1 MVLTDAIPFKDSWS
15 SKFESAETE
24 DGPSTLPDG
33 EEVTVAMMRQAFRF
47 SYAEGADY
55 QPARLPYGGEAAD
68 MLIIPPDEGGSGR
81 VEERL
86 GAALLDEVRGNLPE
100 TQVGLTMSRFGFET
114 DLTFIDLPEGLSLR
128 PPFGPYEALLSG
140 VTKEERPFIHGALH
154 KATITVDEK
163 GTGAA
168 SAILDM
174 PVSGGGGPETTT
186 PDRPRSPSL
195 FRSGRRVRYCSSV
208 WSSAG

>member
-1 MVLTDAIPFKDSWS
+1 VLVLLVPMMLV
-15 SKFESAETE
+15 
-24 DGPSTLPDG
+24 P
-33 EEVTVAMMRQAFRF
+33 MMRQASRF
-47 SYAEGADY
+47 SCAEGADY
-55 QPARLPYGGEAAD
+55 QAVRLPYGGEAAD

-128 PPFGPYEALLSG
+128 PPFGPLRGASQRRHERRAALHP
-140 VTKEERPFIHGALH
+140 RALH

-186 PDRPRSPSL
+186 PARPRSPSL

-208 WSSAG
+208 GSSAG

>member
-1 MVLTDAIPFKDSWS
+1 MPWAATFERVLVLLVP
-15 SKFESAETE
+15 
-24 DGPSTLPDG
+24 
-33 EEVTVAMMRQAFRF
+33 MMRQAFRF

-55 QPARLPYGGEAAD
+55 QAARPPYGGEAAD

-174 PVSGGGGPETTT
+174 PVSGGGGPETT
-186 PDRPRSPSL
+186 PDRPFVFAIQGRETGEILFLGRVLGRVTDPS
-195 FRSGRRVRYCSSV
+195 
-208 WSSAG
+208 

>member
-1 MVLTDAIPFKDSWS
+1 VPWAATFERVLVLLVP
-15 SKFESAETE
+15 
-24 DGPSTLPDG
+24 
-33 EEVTVAMMRQAFRF
+33 MMRQAFRF

-55 QPARLPYGGEAAD
+55 QAARPPYGGEAAD

-208 WSSAG
+208 GSSAG

>member
-1 MVLTDAIPFKDSWS
+1 MVLTDAIPFKGSWS

-47 SYAEGADY
+47 SYAEGAEY
-55 QPARLPYGGEAAD
+55 QAARLPYGGEAAD

-86 GAALLDEVRGNLPE
+86 GAALPDEVRGNLPE

-128 PPFGPYEALLSG
+128 PPFGPHEALLSG

-154 KATITVDEK
+154 KATSPSTRRAR
-163 GTGAA
+163 G
-168 SAILDM
+168 
-174 PVSGGGGPETTT
+174 
-186 PDRPRSPSL
+186 RPARSWTCPSPAGEGRRRRRTARSSSL
-195 FRSGRRVRYCSSV
+195 FRGGRRVRYCSSV
-208 WSSAG
+208 GSSAG